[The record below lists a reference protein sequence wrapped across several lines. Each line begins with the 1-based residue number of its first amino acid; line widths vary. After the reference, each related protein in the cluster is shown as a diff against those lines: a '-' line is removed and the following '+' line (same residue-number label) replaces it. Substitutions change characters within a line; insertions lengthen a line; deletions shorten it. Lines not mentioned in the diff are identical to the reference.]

1 MNRPSYGSND
11 PIAAHATPLAESA
24 LAVIRTA
31 GPGCIDLLANLFSR
45 PKALLSAPGNTIVHG
60 WIQNSQGEK
69 IDEVLLSVFRSPRS
83 YTGEDAVDI
92 SCHGGIAI
100 ARSILQSLFDGG
112 FRQALPG
119 EFTFRAFMNGKLD
132 LTRSES
138 VVELIEAKTDE
149 SRRHALGRL
158 SGVLETEI
166 RAIKEALVHALA
178 ATELFLDYSEDDGV
192 SGIAED
198 GLVLNDQ
205 SGTKLPAAIAEAAG
219 IMPDR
224 LRVEQALKDLEAL
237 AATYRIEKLYRDG
250 ALVAIAGRPNA
261 GKSSLF
267 NRLIKEERSIVT
279 DIPGTTRD
287 YIEAWISLEGIPV
300 RLVDT
305 AGLRQAED
313 PIEQIGVERS
323 KSIVQAADLILFII
337 DGKTGFQ
344 DSDWHLLKEYQGR
357 ELWKD
362 RQIPPILVIW
372 NKSDIAP
379 YHTIE
384 TAGFQQLSIAG
395 VFTEFHSFPAN
406 PPILAVSAKTG
417 FGIPELALAMRTI
430 LEGGPGSIIS
440 EGVNMSDAKSV
451 SGHSSAT
458 PWAYPGKVSVGIAS
472 ERQKALVD
480 QAIASLKEALYLAD
494 HHAPLDL
501 IAPEL
506 REAVESLGE
515 ITGEVT
521 TAEILETMFSRFCVG
536 K

>member
-24 LAVIRTA
+24 LAVIRSS
-31 GPGCIDLLANLFSR
+31 GPGCIDLVAKLFSR
-45 PKALLSAPGNTIVHG
+45 PKALREAPGNTIVHG

-69 IDEVLLSVFRSPRS
+69 VDEVLLSVFRSPRS
-83 YTGEDAVDI
+83 YTGEDGVDI
-92 SCHGGIAI
+92 SCHGGIAT
-100 ARSILQSLFDGG
+100 ARSVLQCLLQGG

-149 SRRHALGRL
+149 SRRHALDRL
-158 SGVLETEI
+158 SGALEAEI
-166 RAIKEALVHALA
+166 RAIKEELVHALA

-198 GLVLNDQ
+198 GLAVDCE
-205 SGTKLPAAIAEAAG
+205 SGGAIPMAAAEAAG
-219 IMPDR
+219 LMPDPS
-224 LRVEQALKDLEAL
+224 RVEQALKDLEAL

-305 AGLRQAED
+305 AGLRHAED

-323 KSIVQAADLILFII
+323 KTIVQAADLILFIV
-337 DGKTGFQ
+337 DGKAGFQ
-344 DSDWHLLKEYQGR
+344 EADRQLLREYQAG

-362 RQIPPILVIW
+362 QKVPPILVLW
-372 NKSDIAP
+372 NKADVAP
-379 YHTIE
+379 LTE
-384 TAGFQQLSIAG
+384 TEQAGSLP
-395 VFTEFHSFPAN
+395 V
-406 PPILAVSAKTG
+406 LAVSAKTG
-417 FGIPELALAMRTI
+417 LGIPELAQAMKTA
-430 LEGGPGSIIS
+430 LGGTDTGPSQ
-440 EGVNMSDAKSV
+440 
-451 SGHSSAT
+451 
-458 PWAYPGKVSVGIAS
+458 GKAAVGIAS

-480 QAIASLKEALYLAD
+480 RAVEALREALGLAD
-494 HHAPLDL
+494 SHAPLDL

-506 REAVESLGE
+506 REAVEALGE
-515 ITGEVT
+515 ITGEVS

>member
-1 MNRPSYGSND
+1 MNRPSYGSDD

-24 LAVIRTA
+24 LAVIRSS
-31 GPGCIDLLANLFSR
+31 GPGCIDLVANLFSR
-45 PKALLSAPGNTIVHG
+45 PKALREAPGNTIVHG
-60 WIQNSQGEK
+60 WIQNSRGEK
-69 IDEVLLSVFRSPRS
+69 VDEVLLSVFRSPRS

-92 SCHGGIAI
+92 SCHGGIAT
-100 ARSILQSLFDGG
+100 ARSVLQCLLDGG

-149 SRRHALGRL
+149 SRRHALDRL
-158 SGVLETEI
+158 SGALESEI
-166 RAIKEALVHALA
+166 KAIKEELVHALA

-198 GLVLNDQ
+198 GLALDGENSD
-205 SGTKLPAAIAEAAG
+205 TIPMAAAEAAG
-219 IMPDR
+219 LMPDR
-224 LRVEQALKDLEAL
+224 PRIEQALRDLETL
-237 AATYRIEKLYRDG
+237 AASYRIEKLYRDG

-305 AGLRQAED
+305 AGLRHAED
-313 PIEQIGVERS
+313 PIEQMGVERS
-323 KSIVQAADLILFII
+323 RSILQTADLILFLV
-337 DGKTGFQ
+337 DGKGGFQ
-344 DSDWHLLKEYQGR
+344 DADITLLQEYQS
-357 ELWKD
+357 EALWQNRKA
-362 RQIPPILVIW
+362 PPILVVW
-372 NKSDIAP
+372 NKVDVAP
-379 YHTIE
+379 LAEHGLRN
-384 TAGFQQLSIAG
+384 ALP
-395 VFTEFHSFPAN
+395 VF
-406 PPILAVSAKTG
+406 AVSAKTG
-417 FGIPELALAMRTI
+417 IGIPELAHAMKAA
-430 LEGGPGSIIS
+430 LEENTAPAGLQQRSTVAGESQGR
-440 EGVNMSDAKSV
+440 A
-451 SGHSSAT
+451 A
-458 PWAYPGKVSVGIAS
+458 VGIAS

-480 QAIASLKEALYLAD
+480 RAVAALREALQLAD
-494 HHAPLDL
+494 SHAPLDL

-506 REAVESLGE
+506 RDAVEALGE
-515 ITGEVT
+515 ITGEVS